1 MKHTGT
7 IHRRERRAGEMP
19 TARAAVRNFCLQC
32 MGFQA
37 EEVRLCTAP
46 KCWLFPWRFGMTP
59 AKALRRGETI
69 DFLAGNDGK
78 SGDRAKNEG
87 LSGQGVPNGRGEGA
101 STAAEEEG
109 VR

>member
-7 IHRRERRAGEMP
+7 IRRRERRAGEMP
-19 TARAAVRNFCLQC
+19 TARAAIRNFCLQC
-32 MGFQA
+32 TGFQA

-59 AKALRRGETI
+59 EKALRRGETI

-78 SGDRAKNEG
+78 SGGKRPDLTTSETSA
-87 LSGQGVPNGRGEGA
+87 PNGGGEGA
-101 STAAEEEG
+101 STAAEEGG